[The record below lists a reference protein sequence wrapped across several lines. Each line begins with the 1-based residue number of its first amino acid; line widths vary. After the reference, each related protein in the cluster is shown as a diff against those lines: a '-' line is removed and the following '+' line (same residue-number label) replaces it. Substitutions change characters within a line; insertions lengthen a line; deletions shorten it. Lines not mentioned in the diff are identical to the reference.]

1 LLSALIMAGGKARR
15 MGGLEKALLKVC
27 EKSMLERVVHAMS
40 ACVQEFYVVVTANT
54 PHTSEFCKKRGWSV
68 VQTSA
73 KGFVEDVQEALE
85 KLGFECA
92 LVVCSDLP
100 FLSSPTV
107 NEFLRAWEESKKR
120 SAALYTTR
128 EYLETLGVKA
138 RTPLVAVGV
147 NVIPRG
153 SRAFDEHRHIVQKL
167 DVLNVNTKKELELAR
182 LLCQTKKNE

>member
-1 LLSALIMAGGKARR
+1 M
-15 MGGLEKALLKVC
+15 
-27 EKSMLERVVHAMS
+27 
-40 ACVQEFYVVVTANT
+40 
-54 PHTSEFCKKRGWSV
+54 
-68 VQTSA
+68 
-73 KGFVEDVQEALE
+73 
-85 KLGFECA
+85 
-92 LVVCSDLP
+92 VCSDLP